1 MLLLIFFS
9 DDYMTPEIFVEQLA
23 IDLDLPEKMDK
34 ILVDQLRK
42 QAGYSVLLSQLAVET
57 TPARQSTLSTTLAN
71 IQVGHL

>member
-1 MLLLIFFS
+1 M
-9 DDYMTPEIFVEQLA
+9 EQLA

>member
-1 MLLLIFFS
+1 
-9 DDYMTPEIFVEQLA
+9 MTPEIFVEQLA